1 MKKPSTKTI
10 TATLS
15 IAACTLLL
23 CSCIMKKPDYG
34 PTVKKTM
41 TVPSFNS
48 VELNGNTAVYF
59 LQGKEYSV
67 RLEGKKK
74 LLDCMKIGVK
84 NNVLNVNS
92 TDKAG
97 SNEIVFFGHSHQRDN
112 TIKVYITSPTL
123 TKISQD
129 GNASLVFP
137 DSVTFDRLSLNIDG
151 NSAVKVHRMK
161 VGQLDM
167 ELSGN
172 AGVKFKNLTARHATF
187 DISGNAGMEI
197 NFNRADTASFDVSG
211 NAGIKLTG
219 TTRLPVRQNVTG
231 NGGITDHTTR
241 TK

>member
-15 IAACTLLL
+15 IAVCTLLL

-74 LLDCMKIGVK
+74 LLDRMKIGVK

-92 TDKAG
+92 TDEAG
-97 SNEIVFFGHSHQRDN
+97 SNEIVFFGHSHQGDN

-123 TKISQD
+123 TQISQD
-129 GNASLVFP
+129 GNGLLVFP
-137 DSVTFDRLSLNIDG
+137 DSVTLDIEG
-151 NSAVKVHRMK
+151 NSAVKAHRMT
-161 VGQLDM
+161 VGQFDM

-172 AGVKFKNLTARHATF
+172 AGVKFQNLTARRAAF
-187 DISGNAGMEI
+187 DISGNAGMEV
-197 NFNRADTASFDVSG
+197 NFDRTDTASFDVSG

-219 TTRLPVRQNVTG
+219 TTRRPVQQNVTG

>member
-92 TDKAG
+92 TDEAG
-97 SNEIVFFGHSHQRDN
+97 SNKIVSLAIPIRE
-112 TIKVYITSPTL
+112 TIQSRCISPPRRSRKSARTAMPRWYSPT
-123 TKISQD
+123 
-129 GNASLVFP
+129 P
-137 DSVTFDRLSLNIDG
+137 
-151 NSAVKVHRMK
+151 
-161 VGQLDM
+161 
-167 ELSGN
+167 
-172 AGVKFKNLTARHATF
+172 
-187 DISGNAGMEI
+187 
-197 NFNRADTASFDVSG
+197 
-211 NAGIKLTG
+211 
-219 TTRLPVRQNVTG
+219 
-231 NGGITDHTTR
+231 
-241 TK
+241 